1 MVFQMNRIFNHKY
14 NHNGDIV
21 VVSELAI
28 KNAKKRKVIC
38 LAILSFFPLVVLAS
52 DVGIKHTVIFRKTK
66 VNLFQVQQTYH
77 YIIKMTPL
85 NKFWIK
91 PP

>member
-1 MVFQMNRIFNHKY
+1 MNRIFNHKY

-28 KNAKKRKVIC
+28 KNAKKKKVIC

-52 DVGIKHTVIFRKTK
+52 DVGNILPYQAYRDFSENKGEFSPGATNI
-66 VNLFQVQQTYH
+66 
-77 YIIKMTPL
+77 PL
-85 NKFWIK
+85 YNKNGTLVPFE
-91 PP
+91 